1 MEELAASDT
10 NTTNKQEP
18 HSIQTIQTR
27 LRKHFQKNRP
37 FLGSKEQKGDSKKE
51 TAGRVQLKSKRR
63 HVLDRVFSSSQ
74 PNLCCSGPNDNT
86 GSGGQRDSRAGNK
99 LLSEPKAATP
109 QRQKAIF
116 ASVWSA
122 VTHHKSSS
130 ECLKVPNRA
139 EEVQGCSQPQ
149 AAVTVNSNSHL
160 RSSLTV
166 EDSIMPICGEP
177 LGNQVLRSSN
187 IDLPSADRGMYQLN
201 ILLKSG
207 HNLAIRDRGGTSDPY
222 VKFKIA
228 RKEVYR
234 SKIIHKNLNP
244 VWNEKIS
251 LLIQNVAETVYIKV
265 FDYDFALQDD
275 FMGSA
280 YLDLTNLELNR
291 PTDVTLNLKDPS
303 CPVQILGY
311 LLMTVTLVYRETD
324 PRETNMIL
332 RRNWTP
338 SCKVQNTRLLEAHKR
353 DELWRG
359 VVSVTLVEGRDLKPM
374 DPNGLSD
381 PYVKFKMGCQKYKSK
396 AILKTLNPKWREQFD
411 FLLAEE
417 KGGII
422 DITVWDKD
430 SLKKDDFIGRCQVD
444 LAGLSKEHTHR
455 LDLALSGGKGSL
467 VLLVTLTASA
477 PVSISDLS
485 FTTLDNEEE
494 RNKIMA
500 KYSLL
505 RSFQNL
511 RDIGFVQVK
520 IIKAE
525 GLMVADVTG
534 SSDPFCVIEL
544 NNDRL
549 QTHTVHRSLNPEWNK
564 VFTFN
569 IKDIHSVLEVT
580 VYDEDRDRSA
590 DFLGKV
596 AIPLLNIQNGE
607 QKAYVLK
614 NKNLTGATKGV
625 IYLEMDVIFNVVRAS
640 IRTITPKEEKYI
652 EEEQKISKELLQKN
666 YYRVR
671 RCIMVLVNTG
681 RYINSCFEWES
692 PQRSLTAFLIYLVT
706 VWNFELYVIPLMLFV
721 LLIYNYCLIR
731 SGKDNRISS
740 MQELEESL
748 IAYEEDEED
757 RTDKESERK
766 GLMDKLS
773 AIQEVG
779 VAVQNGLDEVAN
791 LYERVKNTFNWTVPF
806 LSWLAVF
813 VLFAGTII
821 LYFIPLRYILLV
833 WGIHKFTKKLRNPFL
848 IDNNELLDFLSRV
861 HSDVE
866 MVHFHELNQESSQGL
881 MTFKKKT
888 NSG

>member
-1 MEELAASDT
+1 MYVCNFYL
-10 NTTNKQEP
+10 
-18 HSIQTIQTR
+18 
-27 LRKHFQKNRP
+27 
-37 FLGSKEQKGDSKKE
+37 
-51 TAGRVQLKSKRR
+51 
-63 HVLDRVFSSSQ
+63 
-74 PNLCCSGPNDNT
+74 
-86 GSGGQRDSRAGNK
+86 
-99 LLSEPKAATP
+99 
-109 QRQKAIF
+109 KAI
-116 ASVWSA
+116 
-122 VTHHKSSS
+122 
-130 ECLKVPNRA
+130 LKKCYMN
-139 EEVQGCSQPQ
+139 
-149 AAVTVNSNSHL
+149 
-160 RSSLTV
+160 
-166 EDSIMPICGEP
+166 
-177 LGNQVLRSSN
+177 
-187 IDLPSADRGMYQLN
+187 
-201 ILLKSG
+201 
-207 HNLAIRDRGGTSDPY
+207 GTSDPY

-324 PRETNMIL
+324 PRET
-332 RRNWTP
+332 
-338 SCKVQNTRLLEAHKR
+338 VQNTRLLEAHKR

>member
-1 MEELAASDT
+1 
-10 NTTNKQEP
+10 
-18 HSIQTIQTR
+18 
-27 LRKHFQKNRP
+27 
-37 FLGSKEQKGDSKKE
+37 
-51 TAGRVQLKSKRR
+51 
-63 HVLDRVFSSSQ
+63 
-74 PNLCCSGPNDNT
+74 
-86 GSGGQRDSRAGNK
+86 
-99 LLSEPKAATP
+99 
-109 QRQKAIF
+109 
-116 ASVWSA
+116 
-122 VTHHKSSS
+122 
-130 ECLKVPNRA
+130 
-139 EEVQGCSQPQ
+139 
-149 AAVTVNSNSHL
+149 
-160 RSSLTV
+160 
-166 EDSIMPICGEP
+166 
-177 LGNQVLRSSN
+177 
-187 IDLPSADRGMYQLN
+187 
-201 ILLKSG
+201 
-207 HNLAIRDRGGTSDPY
+207 
-222 VKFKIA
+222 
-228 RKEVYR
+228 
-234 SKIIHKNLNP
+234 
-244 VWNEKIS
+244 
-251 LLIQNVAETVYIKV
+251 
-265 FDYDFALQDD
+265 
-275 FMGSA
+275 MGSA

-291 PTDVTLNLKDPS
+291 PIDVILNLKDPS

-338 SCKVQNTRLLEAHKR
+338 SCKVQNIRLLEAHKR

-494 RNKIMA
+494 HNKIMA

-625 IYLEMDVIFNVVRAS
+625 IYLEMDVIFNVIRAS

-706 VWNFELYVIPLMLFV
+706 VWNFELYVIPLLLFV

-757 RTDKESERK
+757 RTDKIIENLDVLHSQEFSLLTIEISCGGIGNSPTKWKHMTIEGWQKYFPPLSTLKRVQTARINKSYKTSSMKEILGVIKYFNGAVSSFSKESERK

-866 MVHFHELNQESSQGL
+866 VVHFHELNQESSQGL

>member
-1 MEELAASDT
+1 MEELPGSDT
-10 NTTNKQEP
+10 DTCNKQE
-18 HSIQTIQTR
+18 SQSIQTR
-27 LRKHFQKNRP
+27 LRKHFQRSRP
-37 FLGSKEQKGDSKKE
+37 FLGTKFASDQKGESKKE
-51 TAGRVQLKSKRR
+51 TAGKVHLKSKKRQ
-63 HVLDRVFSSSQ
+63 VLDRVFSSSQ
-74 PNLCCSGPNDNT
+74 PNLCCSGPNDNP
-86 GSGGQRDSRAGNK
+86 GSSGQRDLRAGIK
-99 LLSEPKAATP
+99 LLSPLASQSKQVTP
-109 QRQKAIF
+109 HRQKAIF

-130 ECLKVPNRA
+130 LGASECLKIPNPSVKPEPCRLT
-139 EEVQGCSQPQ
+139 E
-149 AAVTVNSNSHL
+149 AAATDNLPSHL
-160 RSSLTV
+160 RTSLTV
-166 EDSIMPICGEP
+166 EDSTMPSCGEHLMSQA
-177 LGNQVLRSSN
+177 LGSSN
-187 IDLPSADRGMYQLN
+187 MDLPSANPGMYQLN
-201 ILLKSG
+201 ILLKRG

-222 VKFKIA
+222 VKFKMA
-228 RKEVYR
+228 GKEVYR

-244 VWNEKIS
+244 VWNEETS
-251 LLIQNVAETVYIKV
+251 LLIQNVAEPLYIKV

-275 FMGSA
+275 FMGSG
-280 YLDLTNLELNR
+280 YLDLTKLELNR
-291 PTDVTLNLKDPS
+291 PTDVTLNLRDPS
-303 CPVQILGY
+303 CPVQILGC
-311 LLMTVTLVYRETD
+311 LFLTVTLVCREID
-324 PRETNMIL
+324 PRT
-332 RRNWTP
+332 T
-338 SCKVQNTRLLEAHKR
+338 VQNARLLEAHKS
-353 DELWRG
+353 DQLWRG
-359 VVSVTLVEGRDLKPM
+359 VVSITLIEGRDLKPM

-396 AILKTLNPKWREQFD
+396 AILKTLNPQWREQFD

-430 SLKKDDFIGRCQVD
+430 SLKKDDFIGRCQID
-444 LAGLSKEHTHR
+444 LSGLSKEHTHK
-455 LDLALSGGKGSL
+455 LDIHLSEGKGHI

-485 FTTLDNEEE
+485 FSTLDNEEE
-494 RNKIMA
+494 CRNITSR
-500 KYSLL
+500 YSLL
-505 RSFQNL
+505 KSLQNL
-511 RDIGFVQVK
+511 RDIGFIQVK

-549 QTHTVHRSLNPEWNK
+549 QTHTVHRCLNPEWNK

-569 IKDIHSVLEVT
+569 IKDIHSVLEVS

-614 NKNLTGATKGV
+614 NKSLTGATKGV
-625 IYLEMDVIFNVVRAS
+625 IYLEMDVIFNVVRAAV
-640 IRTITPKEEKYI
+640 RTITPKEQKYI
-652 EEEQKISKELLQKN
+652 EDEQKISKEILQKN

-706 VWNFELYVIPLMLFV
+706 VWNFELYVIPLMLLV
-721 LLIYNYCLIR
+721 LMIYNYCLIR
-731 SGKDNRISS
+731 SGNDNRISS

-757 RTDKESERK
+757 KTDKDTERK
-766 GLMDKLS
+766 SLLDKLN
-773 AIQEVG
+773 ALQEVG
-779 VAVQNGLDEVAN
+779 VAVQNGLDEVAC
-791 LYERVKNTFNWTVPF
+791 LYERIKNTFNWTVNF
-806 LSWLAVF
+806 LSWMAVF
-813 VLFAGTII
+813 VLTACTTV

-833 WGIHKFTKKLRNPFL
+833 WGIHKFTKKLRNPLL
-848 IDNNELLDFLSRV
+848 IDNNEILDFLSRV
-861 HSDVE
+861 HSDVQV
-866 MVHFHELNQESSQGL
+866 VHFHELTQESSQGW
-881 MTFKKKT
+881 MTFKKKN

>member
-1 MEELAASDT
+1 MEELTASDT
-10 NTTNKQEP
+10 ETSPKQES
-18 HSIQTIQTR
+18 HSIQTR

-51 TAGRVQLKSKRR
+51 TTGRVQLKSKRR
-63 HVLDRVFSSSQ
+63 QVLDRVFSSSQ
-74 PNLCCSGPNDNT
+74 PNLCCSGPNDNM
-86 GSGGQRDSRAGNK
+86 GSSGQRDSRSGTK
-99 LLSEPKAATP
+99 LLPEPKAGTP

-130 ECLKVPNRA
+130 LGTSECLKVPNRA
-139 EEVQGCSQPQ
+139 EEVESCSQPG
-149 AAVTVNSNSHL
+149 AAMT
-160 RSSLTV
+160 
-166 EDSIMPICGEP
+166 GK
-177 LGNQVLRSSN
+177 QVLKSSN
-187 IDLPSADRGMYQLN
+187 TDLASANIGMYQLN
-201 ILLKSG
+201 VLLKSG

-228 RKEVYR
+228 GKEVYR

-244 VWNEKIS
+244 IWNEETS
-251 LLIQNVAETVYIKV
+251 LLIQNIAEPLYIKV

-275 FMGSA
+275 FMGSV
-280 YLDLTNLELNR
+280 YLDLTKLELNR
-291 PTDVTLNLKDPS
+291 PTDITLNLKDPS
-303 CPVQILGY
+303 CPVQELGC
-311 LLMTVTLVYRETD
+311 LSMTVTLVYRATD
-324 PRETNMIL
+324 PTETNMIL

-338 SCKVQNTRLLEAHKR
+338 SCKVQNVRLLEAHKR

-396 AILKTLNPKWREQFD
+396 AILKTLNPKWKEQFD

-417 KGGII
+417 RGGII

-430 SLKKDDFIGRCQVD
+430 SLKKDDFIGRCQID
-444 LAGLSKEHTHR
+444 LSGLSKEHTHR
-455 LDLALSGGKGSL
+455 LDLPLSGGKGYL

-477 PVSISDLS
+477 PISISDLS
-485 FTTLDNEEE
+485 FTALENEEE
-494 RNKIMA
+494 RKRIMA

-569 IKDIHSVLEVT
+569 VKDIHSVLEVT

-625 IYLEMDVIFNVVRAS
+625 IYLEMDVIFNVIRAS
-640 IRTITPKEEKYI
+640 VRTITPKEGKYI
-652 EEEQKISKELLQKN
+652 EDEQKISKELLQKN
-666 YYRVR
+666 YHRVR

-706 VWNFELYVIPLMLFV
+706 VWNFELYVIPLMLLV

-757 RTDKESERK
+757 KIDKENERK

-779 VAVQNGLDEVAN
+779 VAVQNGLNEVAS

-813 VLFAGTII
+813 VLSAGTVI

-833 WGIHKFTKKLRNPFL
+833 WGIHKFTKKLRNPLL

-861 HSDVE
+861 HSDVQV
-866 MVHFHELNQESSQGL
+866 VHFHELNQESSQGL
-881 MTFKKKT
+881 ITLKKKT

>member
-1 MEELAASDT
+1 
-10 NTTNKQEP
+10 
-18 HSIQTIQTR
+18 
-27 LRKHFQKNRP
+27 
-37 FLGSKEQKGDSKKE
+37 
-51 TAGRVQLKSKRR
+51 
-63 HVLDRVFSSSQ
+63 
-74 PNLCCSGPNDNT
+74 
-86 GSGGQRDSRAGNK
+86 
-99 LLSEPKAATP
+99 
-109 QRQKAIF
+109 
-116 ASVWSA
+116 
-122 VTHHKSSS
+122 
-130 ECLKVPNRA
+130 
-139 EEVQGCSQPQ
+139 
-149 AAVTVNSNSHL
+149 
-160 RSSLTV
+160 
-166 EDSIMPICGEP
+166 
-177 LGNQVLRSSN
+177 
-187 IDLPSADRGMYQLN
+187 
-201 ILLKSG
+201 
-207 HNLAIRDRGGTSDPY
+207 
-222 VKFKIA
+222 
-228 RKEVYR
+228 
-234 SKIIHKNLNP
+234 
-244 VWNEKIS
+244 
-251 LLIQNVAETVYIKV
+251 
-265 FDYDFALQDD
+265 
-275 FMGSA
+275 MGSA

-291 PTDVTLNLKDPS
+291 PIDVILNLKDPS

-324 PRETNMIL
+324 PRET
-332 RRNWTP
+332 
-338 SCKVQNTRLLEAHKR
+338 VQNIRLLEAHKR

-494 RNKIMA
+494 HNKIMA

-625 IYLEMDVIFNVVRAS
+625 IYLEMDVIFNVIRAS

-706 VWNFELYVIPLMLFV
+706 VWNFELYVIPLLLFV

-757 RTDKESERK
+757 RTDKQIIENLDVLHSQEFSLLTIEISCGGIGNSPTKWKHMTIEGWQKYFPPLSTLKRVQTARINKSYKTSSMKEILGVIKYFNGAVSSFSKESERK

-866 MVHFHELNQESSQGL
+866 VVHFHELNQESSQGL

>member
-1 MEELAASDT
+1 
-10 NTTNKQEP
+10 
-18 HSIQTIQTR
+18 
-27 LRKHFQKNRP
+27 
-37 FLGSKEQKGDSKKE
+37 
-51 TAGRVQLKSKRR
+51 
-63 HVLDRVFSSSQ
+63 
-74 PNLCCSGPNDNT
+74 
-86 GSGGQRDSRAGNK
+86 
-99 LLSEPKAATP
+99 
-109 QRQKAIF
+109 
-116 ASVWSA
+116 
-122 VTHHKSSS
+122 
-130 ECLKVPNRA
+130 
-139 EEVQGCSQPQ
+139 
-149 AAVTVNSNSHL
+149 
-160 RSSLTV
+160 
-166 EDSIMPICGEP
+166 
-177 LGNQVLRSSN
+177 
-187 IDLPSADRGMYQLN
+187 
-201 ILLKSG
+201 
-207 HNLAIRDRGGTSDPY
+207 
-222 VKFKIA
+222 
-228 RKEVYR
+228 
-234 SKIIHKNLNP
+234 
-244 VWNEKIS
+244 
-251 LLIQNVAETVYIKV
+251 
-265 FDYDFALQDD
+265 
-275 FMGSA
+275 MGSA

-291 PTDVTLNLKDPS
+291 PIDVILNLKDPS

-338 SCKVQNTRLLEAHKR
+338 SCKVQNIRLLEAHKR

-494 RNKIMA
+494 HNKIMA

-625 IYLEMDVIFNVVRAS
+625 IYLEMDVIFNVIRAS

-706 VWNFELYVIPLMLFV
+706 VWNFELYVIPLLLFV

-757 RTDKESERK
+757 RTDKQIIENLDVLHSQEFSLLTIEISCGGIGNSPTKWKHMTIEGWQKYFPPLSTLKRVQTARINKSYKTSSMKEILGVIKYFNGAVSSFSKESERK

-866 MVHFHELNQESSQGL
+866 VVHFHELNQESSQGL